1 MNSPSRK
8 PAAVRPS
15 AKSPQP
21 LARPL
26 SRRLFAY
33 ATMAGAGVAAGTRAA
48 EAEVVYTPTHSNIH
62 FNYPLDLNNDGIP
75 DFRILSSSLSG
86 ISYLGVSPIPK
97 GNKIAASVLIRTC
110 SGIGPVTAA
119 ALNAG
124 AEIGPGVSF
133 QRSAN
138 CMAAG
143 FSGLNYGPWA
153 DVKSGYLGFAFVI
166 GGQVHYGWARL
177 YVNQFY
183 CRGCQARLEGYAYET
198 VAGKAI
204 RAGDEGKGA
213 DEASVAPGSLG
224 MLALGAPGLDLW
236 KRPKNELAKQ

>member
-8 PAAVRPS
+8 PAALTPS

-26 SRRLFAY
+26 SRRLLAY
-33 ATMAGAGVAAGTRAA
+33 ATMAGAGVAAGTRPA

-75 DFRILSSSLSG
+75 DFRIASSYFSG
-86 ISYLGVSPIPK
+86 FSYLGVFPIGK
-97 GNKIAASVLIRTC
+97 GNKMAVAVGDKSCRAF
-110 SGIGPVTAA
+110 GEPTAA
-119 ALNAG
+119 ALPAG
-124 AEIGPGVSF
+124 AQIGPGVSF
-133 QRSAN
+133 QGAAT

-143 FSGLNYGPWA
+143 YSGLNDGPWVDA
-153 DVKSGYLGFAFVI
+153 KDRYLGFAFVI
-166 GGQVHYGWARL
+166 GGQIHYGWARL
-177 YVNQFY
+177 TVNQFY

-198 VAGKAI
+198 VPGKAI

-224 MLALGAPGLDLW
+224 MLALGAAG
-236 KRPKNELAKQ
+236 RQ